1 VARLAQNDEEWSR
14 ALAAFNCSKA
24 GSGSH
29 VVRVTQLD
37 RFDGII
43 AALVDGDFREAA
55 F

>member
-1 VARLAQNDEEWSR
+1 MVARTRSLQ
-14 ALAAFNCSKA
+14 LQHQA